1 MPIAFPTTGLTDGQE
16 YSPPGITGVKYTYN
30 AAKQV
35 WVGAAASSSS
45 SSYTLTPATSLA
57 LGGVKVGTGLNVQP
71 DGTLSSAVGSLS
83 SLAPNGYMYIGGLLM
98 QWGYEA
104 AIPIDKH
111 TAVTFPRA
119 FSTAVVSVVASLV
132 NTLAPDAYWTIN
144 NIIQVGAVT
153 NAGFHII
160 NNKAYNNDP
169 DLPGYW
175 LALGY

>member
-1 MPIAFPTTGLTDGQE
+1 MPIAFPTTGLTNGQE
-16 YSPPGITGVKYTYN
+16 YSPPGISGVKYTYN

-45 SSYTLTPATSLA
+45 SSYTLTPATNLA

-104 AIPIDKH
+104 TVPRDGH
-111 TAVTFPRA
+111 VAVTFSRA
-119 FSTAVVSVVASLV
+119 FQTAVVSVVASLV
-132 NTLAPDAYWTIN
+132 NTNPSGSYSSLN
-144 NIIQVGAVT
+144 NIVQVGAVT
-153 NAGFHII
+153 TGGFHLI
-160 NNKAYNNDP
+160 NNLESFGP
-169 DLPGYW
+169 DFPGYW